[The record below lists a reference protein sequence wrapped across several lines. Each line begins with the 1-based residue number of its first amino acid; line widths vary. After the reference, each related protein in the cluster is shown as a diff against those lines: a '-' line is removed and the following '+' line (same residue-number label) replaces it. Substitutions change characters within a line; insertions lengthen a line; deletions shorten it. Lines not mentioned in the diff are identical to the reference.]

1 MRLWSH
7 IAAGAGALVLAP
19 NYGGEMR
26 IGLLTLLLLAGAAA
40 ARAEVPVTVTYLEHQ
55 VERPPTLS
63 NLDPVPAD
71 LALAGARL
79 GLADNATTGG
89 FLGHVYALETTVV
102 PPSGDVAAAAR
113 AALAGSR
120 ILVVNA
126 PAETLLAVADLPE
139 AASALIFNVSA
150 PEDRLRDRDCRSNV
164 LHAIA
169 SYGMRAD
176 ALAQF
181 MKKRRWT
188 DWALVEGPQPADRHF
203 AEALRSSARKFGL
216 KVVDEA
222 PWDIGADIRRNAA
235 QEVPLFTQPL
245 ADHDLLVI
253 TDEAGDFGRYFLFNT
268 ALPRPVAGSE
278 GLKPV
283 TWSPVVEQWGAAQLQ
298 NRFRD
303 LAGRPMRSEDYAAW
317 AALRSVGEAVTR
329 TGGNDPAGLRAFIL
343 SKDFGLAGQ
352 KGRPM
357 SYRTWNGQLRQ
368 PLPLVHGRAVAAVA
382 PIEGFLHQR
391 TEMDS
396 LGLDKPQSAC
406 RAFAEDESQ

>member
-1 MRLWSH
+1 
-7 IAAGAGALVLAP
+7 
-19 NYGGEMR
+19 MR
-26 IGLLTLLLLAGAAA
+26 IGLLSLLLVLCAATAGA
-40 ARAEVPVTVTYLEHQ
+40 EIPVTVTYLEHQ

-89 FLGHVYALETTVV
+89 FLGHRYELKTSLV

-113 AALAGSR
+113 AALAESP
-120 ILVVNA
+120 ILVVNV
-126 PAETLLAVADLPE
+126 PAESLLAVADLPE
-139 AASALIFNVSA
+139 AAAALIFNTA
-150 PEDRLRDRDCRSNV
+150 ARETGLRDRDCRANV
-164 LHAIA
+164 LHTIA
-169 SYGMRAD
+169 SDAMRAD

-188 DWALVEGPQPADRHF
+188 DWALVEGPRQADLDF
-203 AEALRSSARKFGL
+203 AKALRASARKFGL
-216 KVVDEA
+216 KIVDEKR
-222 PWDIGADIRRNAA
+222 WDIGADIRRNAT

-253 TDEAGDFGRYFLFNT
+253 TDEAGDFARYFLFNT
-268 ALPRPVAGSE
+268 ARPRPVAGSE
-278 GLKPV
+278 GLRPV

-303 LAGRPMRSEDYAAW
+303 LAGRAMRSEDYAAW
-317 AALRSVGEAVTR
+317 AALRTLGEAVTR
-329 TGGNDPAGLRAFIL
+329 TGSNDPAVLRAFIF
-343 SKDFGLAGQ
+343 SQDFGLAGQ
-352 KGRPM
+352 KGRPL
-357 SYRTWNGQLRQ
+357 SYRSWNGQLRQ
-368 PLPLVHGRAVAAVA
+368 PMPLVHGRAVAAVA

>member
-1 MRLWSH
+1 
-7 IAAGAGALVLAP
+7 
-19 NYGGEMR
+19 MR
-26 IGLLTLLLLAGAAA
+26 IGLLSLLLVLCAATAGA
-40 ARAEVPVTVTYLEHQ
+40 EIPVTVTYLEHQ

-89 FLGHVYALETTVV
+89 FLGHRYELKTSLV

-113 AALAGSR
+113 AALAESP
-120 ILVVNA
+120 ILVVNV
-126 PAETLLAVADLPE
+126 PAESLLAVADLPE
-139 AASALIFNVSA
+139 AAAALIFNTA
-150 PEDRLRDRDCRSNV
+150 ARETGLRDRDCRANV
-164 LHAIA
+164 LHTIA
-169 SYGMRAD
+169 SDAMRAD
-176 ALAQF
+176 ALAQL

-188 DWALVEGPQPADRHF
+188 DWALVEGPRQADLDF
-203 AEALRSSARKFGL
+203 AEALRASARKFGL
-216 KVVDEA
+216 KIVDEKR
-222 PWDIGADIRRNAA
+222 WDIGADIRRNAT

-253 TDEAGDFGRYFLFNT
+253 TDEAGDFARYFLFNT
-268 ALPRPVAGSE
+268 ARPRPVAGSE
-278 GLKPV
+278 GLRPV

-303 LAGRPMRSEDYAAW
+303 LAGRAMRSEDYAAW
-317 AALRSVGEAVTR
+317 AALRTLGEAVTR
-329 TGGNDPAGLRAFIL
+329 TGSNDPAVLRAFIF
-343 SKDFGLAGQ
+343 SQDFGLAGQ
-352 KGRPM
+352 KGRPL
-357 SYRTWNGQLRQ
+357 SYRSWNGQLRQ
-368 PLPLVHGRAVAAVA
+368 PMPLVHGRAVAAVA

>member
-1 MRLWSH
+1 
-7 IAAGAGALVLAP
+7 
-19 NYGGEMR
+19 MR
-26 IGLLTLLLLAGAAA
+26 IGLLSLLLVLCAATAGA
-40 ARAEVPVTVTYLEHQ
+40 EIPVTVTYLEHQ

-89 FLGHVYALETTVV
+89 FLGHRYELKTSLV

-113 AALAGSR
+113 AALAESP
-120 ILVVNA
+120 ILVVNV
-126 PAETLLAVADLPE
+126 PAESLLAVADLPE
-139 AASALIFNVSA
+139 AAAALIFNTA
-150 PEDRLRDRDCRSNV
+150 ARETGLRDRDCRANV
-164 LHAIA
+164 LHTIA
-169 SYGMRAD
+169 SDAMRAD

-188 DWALVEGPQPADRHF
+188 DWALVEGPQRADLDF
-203 AEALRSSARKFGL
+203 AEALRASAKKFGL
-216 KVVDEA
+216 KIVDEKR
-222 PWDIGADIRRNAA
+222 WDIGADIRRNAT

-253 TDEAGDFGRYFLFNT
+253 TDEAGDFARYFLFNT
-268 ALPRPVAGSE
+268 ARPRPVAGSE
-278 GLKPV
+278 GLRPV

-303 LAGRPMRSEDYAAW
+303 LAGRAMRSEDYAAW
-317 AALRSVGEAVTR
+317 AALRTLGEAVTR
-329 TGGNDPAGLRAFIL
+329 TGSNDPAVLRAFIF
-343 SKDFGLAGQ
+343 SQDFGLAGQ
-352 KGRPM
+352 KGRPL
-357 SYRTWNGQLRQ
+357 SYRSWNGQLRQ
-368 PLPLVHGRAVAAVA
+368 PMPLVHGRAVAAVA

-396 LGLDKPQSAC
+396 LGLDKPQSEC